1 VITYGITY
9 VAKEISMVINIVE
22 DILSITKVRE
32 QIGAVVEHARET
44 KRPIVVTQNGSAAVV
59 IVDAVQYQQQIERI
73 AYLEGIIAGMEDIF
87 AGRVV
92 SHEGVEER
100 LDALLAE

>member
-1 VITYGITY
+1 MRNE
-9 VAKEISMVINIVE
+9 VAKKTRSEPMATETINERIPIADVRAALDTVI
-22 DILSITKVRE
+22 
-32 QIGAVVEHARET
+32 EHARET

-59 IVDAVQYQQQIERI
+59 IIDAAQYQREQEST
-73 AYLEGIIAGMEDIF
+73 AYLQGIVAGLEDLL

-92 SHEGVEER
+92 SEEAVEAR